1 MPLMAT
7 PVKTGSNV
15 PATATT
21 TTIVPAEPVH
31 VVGPFGWVLILVS
44 GIGMVLATW
53 MLYPPDAEGM
63 WAGYYD
69 GFMATIVVVCAMAL
83 RTTLPK
89 PPLLAICGICGILF
103 VLVGVFLDND
113 STWIWVSEIVFGAI
127 LLVGT
132 GLYAAGN
139 RD

>member
-7 PVKTGSNV
+7 PVKAGSNV

-44 GIGMVLATW
+44 GIGMILATW

-89 PPLLAICGICGILF
+89 QPLLAICGLCGILF
-103 VLVGVFLDND
+103 VLFGVFLDN
-113 STWIWVSEIVFGAI
+113 STWVTVAELAFGA
-127 LLVGT
+127 LLLIGT
-132 GLYAAGN
+132 GLYAAGT